1 VSDYPTYCTA
11 VTYRATREQPG
22 ETCETEV
29 DQEGDLCDKHDLEDR
44 SDADYDNY
52 LENLRYGN

>member
-1 VSDYPTYCTA
+1 MTDYPNYCPA

-29 DQEGDLCDKHDLEDR
+29 EQEGDLCDQHEFTDR

-52 LENLRYGN
+52 LESLRNE